1 MTKKR
6 LNKTETANK
15 IIQFA
20 RLSVQFNMNMKKFEK
35 KRNDVDWLLKACQHV
50 QCEPVYYQN

>member
-15 IIQFA
+15 ILIA
-20 RLSVQFNMNMKKFEK
+20 VNSSVAYNMNMKKFNK
-35 KRNDVDWLLKACQHV
+35 KKDNADFLLNACEFV
-50 QCEPVYYQN
+50 RCEPVYYNN